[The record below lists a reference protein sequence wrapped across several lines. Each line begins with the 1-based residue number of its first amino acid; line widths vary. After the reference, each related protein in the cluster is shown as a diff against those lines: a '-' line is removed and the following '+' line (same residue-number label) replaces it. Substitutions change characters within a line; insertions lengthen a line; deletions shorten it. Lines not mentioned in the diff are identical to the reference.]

1 MDVKSA
7 AQVIRDTVSMDQI
20 LNLYGYRTRK
30 GFMICPFHGEK
41 TPSLKVYTGR
51 NGHSGWH
58 CFGCQRGGSVIDFVQ
73 EHEGCDFRTAVRA
86 IDNALH
92 LGLFPKNEDPYQLE
106 EQRRVQ
112 KWLDDYAATLYG
124 ICDLTRM
131 QINARM
137 VINTQKMKR
146 IRDTDVQDRSAQDCT
161 FLATFDEESQYNE
174 YLLDKVEE
182 FREVVA
188 AWRRKARKV
197 KSA

>member
-20 LNLYGYRTRK
+20 LSLYGYQTKK
-30 GFMICPFHGEK
+30 GFMACPFHGEK

-58 CFGCQRGGSVIDFVQ
+58 CFGCHRGGSVIDFVQ
-73 EHEGCDFRTAVRA
+73 EHEECDFRTAVRA

-92 LGLFPKNEDPYQLE
+92 LNLFPAKEDPYKLE

-112 KWLDDYAATLYG
+112 EWLDEYVKVLYG
-124 ICDLTRM
+124 YCDLIRK
-131 QINARM
+131 QIQDR
-137 VINTQKMKR
+137 ITQDIRELKR
-146 IRDTDVQDRSAQDCT
+146 IRDTDIRNRSAREWT
-161 FLATFDEESQYNE
+161 FLQTFDEESQYNE
-174 YLLDKVEE
+174 FLIDKVEE

-188 AWRRKARKV
+188 AWRRTARKV